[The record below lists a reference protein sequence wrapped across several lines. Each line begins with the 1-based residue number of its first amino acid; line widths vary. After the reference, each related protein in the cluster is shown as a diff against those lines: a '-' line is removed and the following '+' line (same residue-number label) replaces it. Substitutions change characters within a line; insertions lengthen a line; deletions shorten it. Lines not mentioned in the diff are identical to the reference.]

1 MALRARLIKFPG
13 LSKNRPLDRGRLGS
27 EESKSRSSIWS
38 SIRVDHGVLTFKVTR
53 KKSVESRPVDSP
65 FLLRHQIHLRSARVQ
80 SNCSDAFRAQAI
92 ALLVRLQA
100 VPDGLRYQGPSYQGT
115 KATKKDSG
123 PL

>member
-27 EESKSRSSIWS
+27 DESKSRSSIWS
-38 SIRVDHGVLTFKVTR
+38 SKRVEHRVLTFKVSR
-53 KKSVESRPVDSP
+53 KKGVESRPVNSP
-65 FLLRHQIHLRSARVQ
+65 SLLRHQIHLRSARVQ

-92 ALLVRLQA
+92 ALLERPRE
-100 VPDGLRYQGPSYQGT
+100 VPDGLRYQGLSYQGT